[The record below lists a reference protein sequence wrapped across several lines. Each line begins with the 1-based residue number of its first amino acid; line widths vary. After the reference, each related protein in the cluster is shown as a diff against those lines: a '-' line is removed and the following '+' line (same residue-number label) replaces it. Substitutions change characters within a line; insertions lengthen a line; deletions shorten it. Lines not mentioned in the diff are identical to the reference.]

1 MGRTMIV
8 AAAMVG
14 LGAAGI
20 YAWTSIED
28 GTPDRPAPVVAE
40 VPVPQR
46 SEPIASGAG
55 RLEAG
60 IPAAASGPEPAPSDP
75 RSTDPEK
82 DEDVAPPPPWEA
94 VFRSGDTLDALL
106 ARASLPASLRR
117 EIALAVAAE
126 HDLRGLRPGHTL
138 RVGHAITGEATDVSL
153 TVDDGVRIEVAL
165 GDGVS
170 GRTIAPD
177 PITAERA
184 ASTRIDGSLYASLD
198 AVGAPPRFS
207 VDLARVLD
215 DAVDFRRDLKG
226 GEAVEVSWRSP
237 VLPDG
242 TEIGKPRLTYA
253 ALELDEDRFEV
264 VWPEAEPGRT
274 AVYLN
279 GDALRTAAPPVTG
292 ARLSSAFG
300 PRRHPVFGDVRM
312 HTGVDYAVPEGTPIS
327 ATAPGRVAFVGR
339 RGGYGRVVEIAH
351 GSDTMTRYA
360 HLSAAAEGLAVG
372 DRVSAG
378 QRIGRVGQTGTATG
392 PNLHYEVRI
401 GGRPVDPLGD
411 DRPDVGA
418 SIDLAEAKVLL
429 RSARRRAAVALKD
442 GAEATP

>member
-1 MGRTMIV
+1 MV
-8 AAAMVG
+8 AMVG

-20 YAWTSIED
+20 HAWTTIED
-28 GTPDRPAPVVAE
+28 GTPDRPAPVVADAPAPE
-40 VPVPQR
+40 RV
-46 SEPIASGAG
+46 EPAASGPEHF
-55 RLEAG
+55 EAG
-60 IPAAASGPEPAPSDP
+60 IPAVASGPEPDPSDP
-75 RSTDPEK
+75 ESADPEE

-126 HDLRGLRPGHTL
+126 HDLRGLRPGHIL
-138 RVGHAITGEATDVSL
+138 RVGHAITGEAREVSL
-153 TVDDGVRIEVAL
+153 AVDDGVRIEVIL

-207 VDLARVLD
+207 VDLARVLG

-226 GEAVEVSWRSP
+226 DETVEVFWQSA

-242 TEIGKPRLTYA
+242 TEIGEPRLTYA

-279 GDALRTAAPPVTG
+279 GDALRTAAPPVTD

-300 PRRHPVFGDVRM
+300 PRRHPVFGDMRM
-312 HTGVDYAVPEGTPIS
+312 HTGVDYAAPEGTPVS
-327 ATAPGRVAFVGR
+327 AAAPGRVAFVGR

-392 PNLHYEVRI
+392 PNLHYEVRV

-411 DRPDVGA
+411 DRLDAGD
-418 SIDLAEAKVLL
+418 SIDLAEASALL
-429 RSARRRAAVALKD
+429 HSARRRAAAAMRD
-442 GAEATP
+442 GVEATP